1 MTHSVCVPSPILN
14 GSCKAASPR
23 CEPAVSGE
31 SRCFDADDELRLG
44 PKCGT
49 LGASGSLRRTFTT
62 SASSVAGAARGL
74 SGFLWFFAR
83 YVFSSASKVAGV
95 ACGSLA
101 TPGSLLTT
109 FSPSASKVAGPSS
122 SSTSKIRAR

>member
-62 SASSVAGAARGL
+62 SASSVAGAARG
-74 SGFLWFFAR
+74 
-83 YVFSSASKVAGV
+83 
-95 ACGSLA
+95 SLA
-101 TPGSLLTT
+101 SSGSSRGTFFRVLRKMLVLRAALWLLLVL
-109 FSPSASKVAGPSS
+109 F
-122 SSTSKIRAR
+122 